1 MLTIIMKLHLFDTHK
16 LPANYHRLII
26 STYNVNYVVKYV
38 NVLDCKTSVMK
49 FNKYLLSIYH
59 VPSTILG
66 DMEIKEERH
75 NPDLEG
81 NQR

>member
-49 FNKYLLSIYH
+49 FNKYLLSTYH
-59 VPSTILG
+59 VPISIQK
-66 DMEIKEERH
+66 DNDIKMKRV
-75 NPDLEG
+75 
-81 NQR
+81 